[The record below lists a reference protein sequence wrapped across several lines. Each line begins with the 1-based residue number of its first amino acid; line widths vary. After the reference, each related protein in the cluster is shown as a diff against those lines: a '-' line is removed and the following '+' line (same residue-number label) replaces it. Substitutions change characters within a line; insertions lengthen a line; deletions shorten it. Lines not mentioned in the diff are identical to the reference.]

1 MLRNAASLA
10 AAFLLCAGSASATT
24 VDLTPGAGS
33 SGTIGGVLFEF
44 DQVQPAGTGILN
56 SFLRILANGT
66 EQGYNTSNPAFPF
79 DEQPPAG
86 GFTRDITFG
95 ELQAISGNYEFVLDG
110 AEPQGGPQ
118 GTLTLD
124 ALQIY
129 VSNTASQNTTTLAS
143 LGTLL
148 YDMDAGE
155 DSEVLLDNL
164 TGNGV
169 SDMLM
174 SVPASVFAG
183 VADGDYI
190 ILYSHFSDSGGSFE
204 EWAHRTD
211 PNEPDF
217 PPIPEPGSVML
228 LGSGLLGLAL
238 AGSRR
243 RSRS

>member
-1 MLRNAASLA
+1 VLRNAASLA
-10 AAFLLCAGSASATT
+10 AAFLLCAGSATATT

-33 SGTIGGVLFEF
+33 SGTINGVLFEF

-56 SFLRILANGT
+56 SFLRIMANGT

-95 ELQAISGNYEFVLDG
+95 QLQVISGQYEFVLDG

-129 VSNTASQNTTTLAS
+129 VSNTPSQNTTTLAS

-183 VADGDYI
+183 VADGQYI

-204 EWAHRTD
+204 EWAHVTD
-211 PNEPDF
+211 PNEPGF
-217 PPIPEPGSVML
+217 PPIPEPSSAML
-228 LGSGLLGLAL
+228 LASGLFGLAL

-243 RSRS
+243 RSRQ